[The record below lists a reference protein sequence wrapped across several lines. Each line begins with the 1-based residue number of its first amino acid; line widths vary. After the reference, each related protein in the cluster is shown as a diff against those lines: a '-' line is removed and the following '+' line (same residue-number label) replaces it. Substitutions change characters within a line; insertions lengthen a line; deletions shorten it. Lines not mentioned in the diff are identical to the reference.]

1 MVNAWR
7 AHVKKT
13 MEEMKKSAPK
23 GVTVMLKDV
32 LKKAKSTYKK
42 IDKIEDKKHYNK
54 TAKKH
59 NSKRKGKKKAN
70 RTITIS
76 ILKPIPSGLTKENF
90 IHILE
95 KNIYSELDLI
105 N

>member
-1 MVNAWR
+1 MELINIFNFLKYSFIYIMVNAWR
-7 AHVKKT
+7 DHVKKT

-23 GVTVMLKDV
+23 GVTIMLKDV

-59 NSKRKGKKKAN
+59 NSKRKGKKKAKTHKK
-70 RTITIS
+70 R
-76 ILKPIPSGLTKENF
+76 K
-90 IHILE
+90 
-95 KNIYSELDLI
+95 
-105 N
+105 